1 MRLQGKTY
9 AWANADEYDRGWL
22 GSKEGWDNWP
32 YGGQKILVQNQPNSR
47 EFRPTRGLTEFRS
60 TRGLTEKW
68 RLLSRSLHCRRR
80 RLRVAYDLPGKN
92 IDCVWKCLGNLCER

>member
-32 YGGQKILVQNQPNSR
+32 YGGQKILAQNQPNSR
-47 EFRPTRGLTEFRS
+47 EFRPTFGCKMASFEQVS
-60 TRGLTEKW
+60 TLSTASPTS
-68 RLLSRSLHCRRR
+68 RL
-80 RLRVAYDLPGKN
+80 
-92 IDCVWKCLGNLCER
+92 

>member
-32 YGGQKILVQNQPNSR
+32 YGGQKISAQNQPNPR
-47 EFRPTRGLTEFRS
+47 EFRPTCDQKMAFFEQVS
-60 TRGLTEKW
+60 TLSTASPT
-68 RLLSRSLHCRRR
+68 SRS
-80 RLRVAYDLPGKN
+80 
-92 IDCVWKCLGNLCER
+92 

>member
-32 YGGQKILVQNQPNSR
+32 YGGQKILAQNQPNSR
-47 EFRPTRGLTEFRS
+47 EFRPTF
-60 TRGLTEKW
+60 
-68 RLLSRSLHCRRR
+68 
-80 RLRVAYDLPGKN
+80 D
-92 IDCVWKCLGNLCER
+92 

>member
-32 YGGQKILVQNQPNSR
+32 YGGQKILAQHQPDSR
-47 EFRPTRGLTEFRS
+47 EFRPTF
-60 TRGLTEKW
+60 
-68 RLLSRSLHCRRR
+68 
-80 RLRVAYDLPGKN
+80 D
-92 IDCVWKCLGNLCER
+92 

>member
-32 YGGQKILVQNQPNSR
+32 YGGQKTLASR
-47 EFRPTRGLTEFRS
+47 ELRPTFG
-60 TRGLTEKW
+60 
-68 RLLSRSLHCRRR
+68 
-80 RLRVAYDLPGKN
+80 
-92 IDCVWKCLGNLCER
+92 